1 MSKPPPSGP
10 EGNSGPDTS
19 NDSNS
24 RSTGRTAEVPFG
36 QDLDEPAQG
45 EMPGNGST
53 GDQIGGQSPNSEAEM
68 DGKTKGL
75 PKR

>member
-10 EGNSGPDTS
+10 DGNSGPDTS
-19 NDSNS
+19 NDSS
-24 RSTGRTAEVPFG
+24 RSKGRIAEVASDE
-36 QDLDEPAQG
+36 DLDEPAQG
-45 EMPGNGST
+45 EIPGNGST
-53 GDQIGGQSPNSEAEM
+53 GDQIGGQSPYSEAEM